1 MKNSNHVESNIRK
14 RISSENSSFP
24 LIQNQRPAKKEPWKE
39 AWKFASTTLLARAF
53 KASKSSFHFTSSPT
67 ETFKDSIF
75 VVLTSK
81 LNPINVQE
89 DLRVLFIMLAH
100 IRKSPGMTETEGQTS
115 TLICC

>member
-1 MKNSNHVESNIRK
+1 MKKKIHVDRRATRRTTTIDC
-14 RISSENSSFP
+14 
-24 LIQNQRPAKKEPWKE
+24 RPEELDVSWTTTSLLSLSKF
-39 AWKFASTTLLARAF
+39 FASTTLLARAF